1 MVEIVNQHTPGTYHH
16 GDLRR
21 ALLLAA
27 DRLVRERGA
36 ESVSL
41 RGIARAAGVSHAAPY
56 HHFADLED
64 LLAAVATSGF
74 TRLRDLMSERA
85 DAAARTDPG
94 GRLQEAGLA
103 YVTFAA
109 ENPELYR
116 LMFSGRLRG
125 SGDHPDLDQAS
136 DEAYRVLGD
145 LLAQT
150 VEADETG
157 FKATR
162 LVNAARASW
171 ALVHGLSM
179 LLIDGRLD
187 LESDEPEEV
196 QALVREVTTVLGR
209 GLRNL

>member
-1 MVEIVNQHTPGTYHH
+1 MDPTTPGTYHH

-27 DRLVRERGA
+27 ERLVCEQGA

-41 RGIARAAGVSHAAPY
+41 RGIARATGVSHAAPY
-56 HHFADLED
+56 HHFVDLED
-64 LLAAVATSGF
+64 LLAAVAASGF
-74 TRLRDLMSERA
+74 TRLRQAMLDRA
-85 DAAARTDPG
+85 GAATGTDP
-94 GRLQEAGLA
+94 RSQLREAGVA
-103 YVTFAA
+103 YVSFAT

-125 SGDHPDLDQAS
+125 SGNHPDLDRAS
-136 DEAYRVLGD
+136 DEAYEVLGE

-150 VEADETG
+150 VEANRTQ

-187 LESDEPEEV
+187 LESDKPEEV
-196 QALVREVTTVLGR
+196 QALAQEVTAVLGR

>member
-1 MVEIVNQHTPGTYHH
+1 MDPTTPGTYHH

-27 DRLVRERGA
+27 ERLVCEQGA

-41 RGIARAAGVSHAAPY
+41 RGIARATGVSHAAPY
-56 HHFADLED
+56 HHFVDLED
-64 LLAAVATSGF
+64 LLAAVAASGF
-74 TRLRDLMSERA
+74 TRLRQVMLERA
-85 DAAARTDPG
+85 GAATGTDPR
-94 GRLQEAGLA
+94 GRLQEAGVA
-103 YVTFAA
+103 YVSFAT

-125 SGDHPDLDQAS
+125 SGNHPDLDRAS
-136 DEAYRVLGD
+136 DEAYEVLGE

-150 VEADETG
+150 VEANRTQ

-187 LESDEPEEV
+187 LESDKPEEV
-196 QALVREVTTVLGR
+196 QALAQEVTAVLGR